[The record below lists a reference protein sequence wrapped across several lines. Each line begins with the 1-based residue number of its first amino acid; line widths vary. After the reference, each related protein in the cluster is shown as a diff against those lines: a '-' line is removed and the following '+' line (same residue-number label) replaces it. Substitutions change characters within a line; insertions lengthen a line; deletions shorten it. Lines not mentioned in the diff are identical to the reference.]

1 MVDAGFDGRGS
12 DGNGAAITTLIW
24 ESDPESK
31 WKDADETTYMEVAR
45 EVCYWVLN
53 VRLGPD
59 ILGYETLTARIL
71 DADQKKLEL
80 GVKG

>member
-1 MVDAGFDGRGS
+1 VVDAGFDGCGS

-24 ESDPESK
+24 ESDLESK
-31 WKDADETTYMEVAR
+31 WKDADETKYMEVAR

-59 ILGYETLTARIL
+59 ILVHENLIARML
-71 DADQKKLEL
+71 DADQKTLEL
-80 GVKG
+80 EVKG